1 MRTNQTKWSYGL
13 VAACFVVGLAAVGC
27 GDDSDGGAGG
37 TGGTAG
43 SAGASGSS
51 GASGGGAGKSGS
63 GGGGSGGGP
72 SVMECVTK
80 TNAAQGMSAN
90 MACNMCLCT
99 MGTKDTLACTNAANG
114 DCWKLIGCIR
124 QNCPADNSCA
134 INAGGVCVPFV
145 AGGAATAMPVG
156 MLIRG
161 GCASVCVTATGDGGT
176 ADAGI

>member
-1 MRTNQTKWSYGL
+1 MRTNQTKWSVGL

-27 GDDSDGGAGG
+27 GDDSDGGAAGSGG
-37 TGGTAG
+37 SAG
-43 SAGASGSS
+43 SAGASGST
-51 GASGGGAGKSGS
+51 GGSGGAAGKSGS

-80 TNAAQGMSAN
+80 TNAAQGPAAN
-90 MACNMCLCT
+90 MACNMCLCQ
-99 MGTKDTLACTNAANG
+99 MGTKDTLACSNNA

-134 INAGGVCVPFV
+134 TMPTGVCYQFV
-145 AGGAATAMPVG
+145 AGGAATATPVG
-156 MLIRG
+156 QLIRG
-161 GCASVCVTATGDGGT
+161 ACMSTCVTTPTGDGGA